1 MKAMAVTQ
9 FGEPLEMI
17 DLADPVPGYGE
28 LVLSVDACAICASD
42 LKLIAGHSP
51 KEMKVDLPAVPGH
64 EIVGSVSALGPGV
77 ADWQMGDRGVV
88 YVYVACGQCNQC
100 LSGNERRC
108 RSLRYHIGLGVH
120 GGFAEKIKIPAH
132 NLVKIPD
139 NLSDQAAVVITDAV
153 TTSLHAVVDRAQVTP
168 GDRVLILGAGGIGI
182 HVLQMVLLSGGYAIV
197 VDINDIKLDQAR
209 ELGAHETFNT
219 SDIRQLAPAMHF
231 NKVIDTTGT
240 LDDWPWI
247 FDHIHPGG
255 LVVMVGYAPE
265 QAMQIM
271 ITELITKELAVKG
284 SRGGSLA
291 NIFAAIDLVAEGIV
305 KPIIASVAK
314 LEEANAIIDLM
325 KSNDTGA
332 GRHILIP

>member
-1 MKAMAVTQ
+1 MRAMAVTQ

-17 DLADPVPGYGE
+17 DLVDPVPGHGE
-28 LVLSVDACAICASD
+28 LILSVKACAICASD

-51 KEMKVDLPAVPGH
+51 KDIKVDLPAVPGH
-64 EIVGSVSALGPGV
+64 EIVGSVSAIGPGV
-77 ADWQMGDRGVV
+77 VDWQIGDRGVV
-88 YVYVACGQCNQC
+88 YVYVACGRCGQCRT
-100 LSGNERRC
+100 GNERRC
-108 RSLRYHIGLGVH
+108 SNLRYHIGLGVH

-139 NLSDQAAVVITDAV
+139 VLSDQDAVVITDAV
-153 TTSLHAVVDRAQVTP
+153 TTSLHAVVDRAKVTA

-182 HVLQMVLLSGGYAIV
+182 HVLQMVLLCGGYAMV
-197 VDINDIKLDQAR
+197 VDINDTKLEEAG
-209 ELGAHETFNT
+209 ELGAHETFNHGN
-219 SDIRQLAPAMHF
+219 IHQLPQSMHF

-247 FDHIHPGG
+247 FDKIDAGG
-255 LVVMVGYAPE
+255 VAVMVGYAPN
-265 QAMQIM
+265 QVMQIAV
-271 ITELITKELAVKG
+271 TELILKEIAVKG

-291 NIFAAIDLVAEGIV
+291 NIFIAIDMVVQGIV

-314 LEEANAIIDLM
+314 LEEANAVIDRM
-325 KSNDTGA
+325 KANDAGS

>member
-9 FGEPLEMI
+9 FGEPLEMM

-28 LVLSVDACAICASD
+28 LVLSVKACAICASD
-42 LKLIAGHSP
+42 LKLIAGRSP
-51 KEMKVDLPAVPGH
+51 KDIKVELPAVPGH

-77 ADWQMGDRGVV
+77 ADWQIGDRGVV
-88 YVYVACGQCNQC
+88 YVYVGCGQCSQC

-120 GGFAEKIKIPAH
+120 GGFAEKIIIPAH

-139 NLSDQAAVVITDAV
+139 KVSDQAAVVITDAV

-168 GDRVLILGAGGIGI
+168 GDRVLILGMGGIGI
-182 HVLQMVLLSGGYAIV
+182 HVLQMVLICGGYAMV
-197 VDINDIKLDQAR
+197 VDINDTKLQQAS
-209 ELGAHETFNT
+209 ELGAHETYNT
-219 SDIRQLAPAMHF
+219 SHVHQLPPAMHF

-247 FDHIHPGG
+247 FEHIDAGG
-255 LVVMVGYAPE
+255 AAVMVGYAPN
-265 QAMQIM
+265 QGMQLA
-271 ITELITKELAVKG
+271 ITELIIKEIAVKG

-291 NIFAAIDLVAEGIV
+291 NIFSAIDMVAEGIV

-314 LEEANAIIDLM
+314 LEEVNAVIDLM

>member
-28 LVLSVDACAICASD
+28 LVLSVKGCAICASD
-42 LKLIAGHSP
+42 LKLIAGHAP
-51 KEMKVDLPAVPGH
+51 KEIKVDLPAVPGH

-77 ADWQMGDRGVV
+77 LDWQIGDRGVV
-88 YVYVACGQCNQC
+88 YVYVACGQCAQC

-108 RSLRYHIGLGVH
+108 GSLRYHIGLGVH

-139 NLSDQAAVVITDAV
+139 SLSDQAAVVITDAV
-153 TTSLHAVVDRAQVTP
+153 TTSLHAVVDRAKVSP
-168 GDRVLILGAGGIGI
+168 GDRVLILGVGGIGI
-182 HVLQMVLLSGGYAIV
+182 HVLQMVLICGGFAIV
-197 VDINDIKLDQAR
+197 VDINDTKLQQAT
-209 ELGAHETFNT
+209 ELGAHETFNSGDVHELPT
-219 SDIRQLAPAMHF
+219 AIHF

-247 FDHIHPGG
+247 YEKISAGG
-255 LVVMVGYAPE
+255 VVVMVGYKPN
-265 QAMQIM
+265 QAMRVA
-271 ITELITKELAVKG
+271 ITELIVKEIAVKG

-291 NIFAAIDLVAEGIV
+291 NIFAAIDMVTQGIV
-305 KPIIASVAK
+305 KPIIASVSK
-314 LEEANAIIDLM
+314 LEEANAVIDQM
-325 KSNDTGA
+325 KSNDTSS

>member
-17 DLADPVPGYGE
+17 DFVDPVPDYGE
-28 LVLSVDACAICASD
+28 LVLSVKACAICASD

-51 KEMKVDLPAVPGH
+51 KDIKVDLPAIPGH
-64 EIVGSVSALGPGV
+64 EIVGSVAAIGPGV
-77 ADWQMGDRGVV
+77 ADWQIGDRGVV
-88 YVYVACGQCNQC
+88 YVYVGCGQCSQC

-132 NLVKIPD
+132 NLVRIPD

-153 TTSLHAVVDRAQVTP
+153 TTSLHAVVDRAQVTA
-168 GDRVLILGAGGIGI
+168 GDRVLILGVGGIGI
-182 HVLQMVLLSGGYAIV
+182 HVLQMVLLCGGYAMV
-197 VDINDIKLDQAR
+197 VDMNDTKLEQAR
-209 ELGAHETFNT
+209 ELGAHETFHSN
-219 SDIRQLAPAMHF
+219 SIHRLPSEIHF

-240 LDDWPWI
+240 LDDWPWL
-247 FDHIHPGG
+247 FDKIDAGG
-255 LVVMVGYAPE
+255 VVVMVGYAPN

-271 ITELITKELAVKG
+271 ITELIIKELAVKA

-291 NIFAAIDLVAEGIV
+291 NIFTAIEMVAQGIV

-314 LEEANAIIDLM
+314 LEEANAVIDRM
-325 KSNDTGA
+325 KANDGDG